1 MPRRIKAICAALV
14 LLLAACSSGEIQP
27 VAIEDSDM
35 CSFCRMAISEKRFAA
50 EIIDIDEKVYK
61 FDDIGCMLR
70 YKQASGDKLKPA
82 AEFVTDYDSRDWI
95 RAEKAFYT
103 RSATI
108 KTPMGSNIVA
118 YSDEQKAG
126 PESLHFD
133 QLKLNK

>member
-1 MPRRIKAICAALV
+1 MPKRIKGISGLLV
-14 LLLAACSSGEIQP
+14 LLLAGCSAGEIQP

-35 CSFCRMAISEKRFAA
+35 CSFCRMAISEKQFAA
-50 EIIDIDEKVYK
+50 EIIDVDEKVYK

-70 YKQASGDKLKPA
+70 YKQASGEKLKPA
-82 AEFVTDYDSRDWI
+82 AEFVTDYESREWI
-95 RAEKAFYT
+95 RAEKAFYA

-118 YSDEQKAG
+118 HADEKAG
-126 PESLHFD
+126 PDSVRFD